1 VREPAEANLSISE
14 LLQKLAAETSLL
26 VQQEID
32 LARAEIACTMKAAAK
47 PAVAF
52 GAAGLFGLGMFG
64 ALTAL
69 LIAAIA
75 TALPVW
81 ASALI
86 VTVLYGAIAA
96 VAAAAGKTALKHVN
110 PVPQLTITTIKEDV
124 RTVRSSIEQS
134 R

>member
-1 VREPAEANLSISE
+1 MREPAEASLSISE
-14 LLQKLAAETSLL
+14 LLQKLAAETSIL
-26 VQQEID
+26 VRQEID
-32 LARAEIACTMKAAAK
+32 LARAEIGCTMRAAAR

-52 GAAGLFGLGMFG
+52 GLAGLFGLGTFG

-81 ASALI
+81 VSALI

-96 VAAAAGKTALKHVN
+96 VATATGKTALKHVN
-110 PVPQLTITTIKEDV
+110 PVPQQTINTIKEDV